1 MTGVLLLAGVL
12 ALSGCAMATPTSAM
26 PTPTGAMPTKGVSM
40 EATPTA
46 TPEPDDRMTEKNFA
60 LMSVDG
66 TPVTLNDT
74 VGKKVYLKFWA
85 SWCSICLAGM
95 SEFVEFNESKTLSE
109 DIVVL
114 TVVSPGKSGEKSV
127 EDFKTWFAGRG
138 WDIPVLL
145 DDGGDVARDY
155 GVRGYPTSVF
165 IDSMGRIVKS
175 QPGHMT
181 NAEIDEILA
190 SMQ

>member
-12 ALSGCAMATPTSAM
+12 ALSGCAMATPTGAM
-26 PTPTGAMPTKGVSM
+26 PTPTGAMPTKGVSR

>member
-1 MTGVLLLAGVL
+1 MTGALLLAGVL
-12 ALSGCAMATPTSAM
+12 ALSGCMAATPTD
-26 PTPTGAMPTKGVSM
+26 AMPTKGGSM
-40 EATPTA
+40 DATPTLTSA
-46 TPEPDDRMTEKNFA
+46 PSAKMTEKDFT
-60 LMSVDG
+60 LMSIDG
-66 TPVTLNDT
+66 TSVTLNDT

-95 SEFVEFNESKTLSE
+95 SEFVDFKESKDLSE
-109 DIVVL
+109 DVVVL

-145 DDGGDVARDY
+145 DDGGDVAREY

>member
-1 MTGVLLLAGVL
+1 
-12 ALSGCAMATPTSAM
+12 
-26 PTPTGAMPTKGVSM
+26 
-40 EATPTA
+40 
-46 TPEPDDRMTEKNFA
+46 
-60 LMSVDG
+60 
-66 TPVTLNDT
+66 
-74 VGKKVYLKFWA
+74 
-85 SWCSICLAGM
+85 
-95 SEFVEFNESKTLSE
+95 
-109 DIVVL
+109 
-114 TVVSPGKSGEKSV
+114 
-127 EDFKTWFAGRG
+127 
-138 WDIPVLL
+138 VLL